1 VHRQRRHGRRTGIAA
16 RRGWHLAEPAGPAG
30 RQLDARDRGRER
42 LIGLLL
48 LLLATG
54 LLVAGA
60 ELFVENA
67 GAAAKRLGVT
77 VLAVGLL
84 LAGAEPEELL
94 TGVLASGSG
103 HPGLAAGDA
112 LGANVTMLTA
122 TLGLAALLRPVPIG
136 RRVRLY
142 AVLSA
147 VAGALAVLAV
157 LGGHVSRLEGVL
169 LIASYAGLV
178 AFIWRRER
186 QPPSIG
192 ELAEIEEEGENDR
205 SPGLALLLT
214 VVGLVV
220 MTAGGKA
227 AVEGA
232 TRLVASLSLD
242 DTAVGLTLLA
252 LATTAE
258 LFALVLA
265 AARHDVGEVAVAGIV
280 GSAAYNA
287 TLTLG
292 AAAVVRPLET
302 GSVVGPAVAA
312 ALLPLILL
320 GLARDGALRRLGG
333 AVLVI
338 GYAAYVVLV
347 LI

>member
-1 VHRQRRHGRRTGIAA
+1 M
-16 RRGWHLAEPAGPAG
+16 
-30 RQLDARDRGRER
+30 
-42 LIGLLL
+42 IGALLL
-48 LLLATG
+48 LVATG
-54 LLVAGA
+54 LLVGGA

-67 GAAAKRLGVT
+67 AAASKRLGVT

-122 TLGLAALLRPVPIG
+122 TLGLAALLRPVPVG
-136 RRVRLY
+136 HRVRGY
-142 AVLSA
+142 AVLSS
-147 VAGALAVLAV
+147 VAGVFAVLAV
-157 LGGHVSRLEGVL
+157 LGGHVGRVEGGLLVL
-169 LIASYAGLV
+169 AYVVLV
-178 AFIWRRER
+178 AVIWRRER
-186 QPPSIG
+186 RPPSIG
-192 ELAEIEEEGENDR
+192 ELAEIEEEGEKDR
-205 SPGLALLLT
+205 APGLALLLT

-220 MTAGGKA
+220 MTAGGEA

-232 TRLVASLSLD
+232 THVVRSLGQT
-242 DTAVGLTLLA
+242 DTAIGLTLLA

-287 TLTLG
+287 TATLG
-292 AAAVVRPLET
+292 TAALVAPLRTGPVLGPAIAAAV
-302 GSVVGPAVAA
+302 
-312 ALLPLILL
+312 LPLLL
-320 GLARDGALRRLGG
+320 LALARDGAVRRLGG
-333 AVLVI
+333 AVLLVV
-338 GYAAYVVLV
+338 YAAYLVLV
-347 LI
+347 LA

>member
-1 VHRQRRHGRRTGIAA
+1 M
-16 RRGWHLAEPAGPAG
+16 
-30 RQLDARDRGRER
+30 
-42 LIGLLL
+42 IGALL
-48 LLLATG
+48 LLLATV

-67 GAAAKRLGVT
+67 AAASKRLGVT

-122 TLGLAALLRPVPIG
+122 TLGLAALLRPVPVG
-136 RRVRLY
+136 HRVRVY
-142 AVLSA
+142 GVLSS
-147 VAGALAVLAV
+147 VAGVLAVIAV
-157 LGGHVSRLEGVL
+157 LGGHVSRLEGGLLVL
-169 LIASYAGLV
+169 AYVVLV
-178 AFIWRRER
+178 AVIWRRER

-192 ELAEIEEEGENDR
+192 ELAEIEEEGEKDR
-205 SPGLALLLT
+205 KPGLALLLT
-214 VVGLVV
+214 LVGLAV
-220 MTAGGKA
+220 MTAGGEA

-232 TRLVASLSLD
+232 TRVVRSLD
-242 DTAVGLTLLA
+242 QSDTAIGLTLLA

-287 TLTLG
+287 TATLG
-292 AAAVVRPLET
+292 TAALVRPLTT
-302 GSVVGPAVAA
+302 GAVLLPAIAAA
-312 ALLPLILL
+312 ALPLVLL
-320 GLARDGALRRLGG
+320 ALARDGAVRRGGG
-333 AVLVI
+333 AVLVTV
-338 GYAAYVVLV
+338 YAAY
-347 LI
+347 LIYVFAR

>member
-1 VHRQRRHGRRTGIAA
+1 V
-16 RRGWHLAEPAGPAG
+16 
-30 RQLDARDRGRER
+30 
-42 LIGLLL
+42 IGLLL
-48 LLLATG
+48 LLVATG

-67 GAAAKRLGVT
+67 AAASKRLGVT

-122 TLGLAALLRPVPIG
+122 TLGLAALLRPVPVG
-136 RRVRLY
+136 HRVRGY
-142 AVLSA
+142 AVLSS
-147 VAGALAVLAV
+147 VAGVLAVLAV
-157 LGGHVSRLEGVL
+157 LGGHVSRLEGGLLVL
-169 LIASYAGLV
+169 AYAVLV
-178 AFIWRRER
+178 AVIWRRER
-186 QPPSIG
+186 RPPSIG
-192 ELAEIEEEGENDR
+192 ELAEIEEQGEKDR
-205 SPGLALLLT
+205 APGLALLLT

-232 TRLVASLSLD
+232 TRLVANLGQD

-265 AARHDVGEVAVAGIV
+265 AARRDVGEVAVAGVV

-287 TLTLG
+287 TATLG
-292 AAAVVRPLET
+292 AAALVRPLQT
-302 GSVVGPAVAA
+302 GAVLGPAIAAA
-312 ALLPLILL
+312 ALPLLL
-320 GLARDGALRRLGG
+320 LVLAGGGALRRTGG
-333 AVLVI
+333 LVLVAA
-338 GYAAYVVLV
+338 YAAYVVLV
-347 LI
+347 LT